1 MLSLQKVLQYL
12 AQLAGGVVGQENV
25 VALILAVDK
34 NTPIILYANNEDV
47 DLTFKVGSD
56 VVVEASSK
64 TTQDLRIAF
73 EHDREINS
81 QLNPSEIA
89 SQSQAQL
96 KKIVA
101 GQLQLSENAAM
112 AVTAL
117 VAGRVYKVSQPT
129 DHRYGGYVGYGF
141 IHAEMVLLDYVF
153 SAKLAPPTKNRYSLG
168 ISKRLCGCCAI
179 AMQEFERAYE
189 VNLILPDAH
198 WLAYKYW
205 RVPPILLQNAQGI
218 VKQLN
223 TKSQRGKVFS
233 LTDRND
239 VCFVFNDGT
248 IGHNKLDMQVITNG
262 FSEQYGSMSPFRED
276 TFDEE
281 EIIWLCVNS
290 KCEMNYGRQ
299 VTPVLSG
306 GFRDEYVCPFCC
318 KAVITLKEYMKED
331 NMNL

>member
-153 SAKLAPPTKNRYSLG
+153 SARAFKVDSALVSRQAAAPSIRVSPL
-168 ISKRLCGCCAI
+168 
-179 AMQEFERAYE
+179 E
-189 VNLILPDAH
+189 V
-198 WLAYKYW
+198 
-205 RVPPILLQNAQGI
+205 
-218 VKQLN
+218 
-223 TKSQRGKVFS
+223 
-233 LTDRND
+233 
-239 VCFVFNDGT
+239 
-248 IGHNKLDMQVITNG
+248 
-262 FSEQYGSMSPFRED
+262 PF
-276 TFDEE
+276 
-281 EIIWLCVNS
+281 
-290 KCEMNYGRQ
+290 GQ
-299 VTPVLSG
+299 A
-306 GFRDEYVCPFCC
+306 
-318 KAVITLKEYMKED
+318 AVSSAPGQPS
-331 NMNL
+331 